1 MWLPRHFE
9 QPSGAPL
16 GSLELFLFFFFTTLC
31 LFFFTPVFA
40 SGLQSS
46 LWMLRAFVASMSLLA
61 TSSMFGLTATIANVG
76 GLGAGV
82 GAGVGGVGA
91 GVGAVSVPA
100 SCGGAGNA
108 SKDGGGDDD

>member
-1 MWLPRHFE
+1 
-9 QPSGAPL
+9 
-16 GSLELFLFFFFTTLC
+16 
-31 LFFFTPVFA
+31 
-40 SGLQSS
+40 
-46 LWMLRAFVASMSLLA
+46 MLRALVASMSLLA

-108 SKDGGGDDD
+108 SKDGGGDDDELEGSINKVELDDRANVGSEEACMC